1 MHTDAMK
8 DQKPKTIRVTVPVT
22 PEVQEVF
29 KRLSEATG
37 VSVGKAMG
45 DWLADTAEAAI
56 SMADLLE
63 KARQQPRLVARE
75 MHSYALG
82 ITDLTSGIL
91 ESMRRPQTGV
101 TPPVSNTGGKLP
113 QKPKTVG
120 GRNSKKQGGRSAK
133 G

>member
-1 MHTDAMK
+1 MTDE
-8 DQKPKTIRVTVPVT
+8 KTKTVRVTVPVT

-29 KRLSEATG
+29 KRLAAASG
-37 VSVGKAMG
+37 MSVGKAMG
-45 DWLADTAEAAI
+45 EWLADTSDAAI

-63 KARQQPRLVARE
+63 QARQQPKMVARQ

-82 ITDLTSGIL
+82 LTDLTTELL
-91 ESMRRPQTGV
+91 EGLSKRGATV

-113 QKPKTVG
+113 QKPKTTADK
-120 GRNSKKQGGRSAK
+120 NSKKQGGNDAARS